1 MGDCALC
8 LRQAEA
14 LKADMADGSLSAA
27 DVWTSRQNLQDV
39 YQKMLLT
46 DLEYALDKK
55 VEQDLWNYAFKN
67 QISSLQGQAKNRAN
81 PNRGEVQTN
90 LGLFLEA
97 ASGFYTQLLQELCVV
112 FEVDLPCRVRSSQLG
127 LGIGPPPPMEPAIVK
142 PQPNSCLYICQ
153 HCLVHLGDIAR
164 YRNQISQAE
173 SYYRHAAQLVPSNGQ
188 PYNQLAILASSR
200 GDHLTTIFYYCRS
213 IAVRFPFP
221 AAGTNL
227 SKALSKAIE
236 GREEPKVK
244 IGLLDF
250 LKLFIRFHAHV
261 YLGKSLDRLVTLSH
275 KLEEAF
281 KGLLAVRALSAQQLV
296 HLVVVT
302 LFQMHHLREGGG
314 GGAVEEQQ
322 PEAEQQQQHDGDDDD
337 DETRW
342 TNALTLYSALLDGLC
357 RYAVLPANE
366 EVRAPSALPAVK
378 VALEWLGARP
388 VVVEHRALQQHCQ
401 LWPSLARLLNSLQS
415 APNDLDGTDAQSSA
429 PLPEEFEL
437 QGFLALKCD
446 TRALE
451 FTRGHQGVATEKDGL
466 QQRVRRFR
474 ICALGRRLALAH
486 PSVLQC
492 TIENG
497 LLKFSSPVPEMIV
510 DDVLSRAAVATTT
523 TPPPIPAAAVV
534 VAEEEEDEEE
544 ERDEDGRGT
553 TAPAPADDDAE
564 AKRETPAA
572 PLTATPRH
580 RGPTG
585 ASPDVP
591 ESLETPDV
599 ASRSPFSKPWGS
611 SIHSPALGRDRGETE
626 GGRVVV
632 VCERAG
638 GGGGHSPRF
647 DLPWAESRRRC
658 GGDTRR
664 HNVAV
669 QKAVPQPAPPL
680 VAEHQKPQP
689 VQPGLGPLASAPVP
703 PTVAFPPAP
712 PLPSTLH
719 APGSFPALPGRPDHP
734 AQPFAMPLPQ
744 QQQPAPASAVSLSY
758 PVVPGFPYSAGS
770 GAGAPTGTAPLLAPF
785 MQAPPGAHSP
795 TGKPSHVPYS
805 QQRVAGTVGNGAAAA
820 AAALA
825 AAAAVVAPPPH
836 SPGAGRAGSPA
847 VQSLADS
854 QAQNWPHY
862 GGKTL
867 HPLSMQQQQL
877 VQQQQQQHLVQQHLA
892 QQQQLQQQ
900 QHQLFQKSPLVNLLS
915 QIANLHHQQQQHPL
929 HHQQQVDKSAGRM
942 KTYGTRLGVTEP
954 PCDSSSR
961 PCVWESAYGLSGQWG
976 VPLQQG
982 SGQPGHGGMKPPSM
996 DMDTYDVRA
1005 MESERETLVGASTN
1019 AVGGGGGG
1027 GRPDF
1032 CQAPGAP
1039 VVKTNFMGG
1048 RMRQDQSPERQ
1059 GMPAPF
1065 PTSFGG
1071 GGGGGGT
1078 AFTMHTVFSEPYG
1091 KRGEG
1096 GMGLT
1101 SNSCSSSAS
1110 SSCRPSLL
1118 SDISR
1123 PYTLF
1128 DSNSWS
1134 PAFGNS
1140 EHSTPASQS
1149 PQSSQPSSPPP
1160 PSSMFGPIGTLDP
1173 TDRRATTSA
1182 TADRWNGK
1190 RPEKPGAASGY
1201 GLDYLPS
1208 DATWPPPPRVL
1219 PSQALHATSRGGG
1232 GGAAP
1237 WMGVQHASEPPPSL
1251 ADNLKSL
1258 WSNSVMQ
1265 PGPLALEQLLMQQ
1278 KQKQFNLGQS
1288 NPPH

>member
-281 KGLLAVRALSAQQLV
+281 KGLLAARALSAQQLV

-322 PEAEQQQQHDGDDDD
+322 PEPEQQQQHDGDDDD

-523 TPPPIPAAAVV
+523 TPPPVSAAAVV

-572 PLTATPRH
+572 PPTAAPRH

-599 ASRSPFSKPWGS
+599 ASRSPFSK
-611 SIHSPALGRDRGETE
+611 
-626 GGRVVV
+626 V
-632 VCERAG
+632 G
-638 GGGGHSPRF
+638 GGGDS
-647 DLPWAESRRRC
+647 A
-658 GGDTRR
+658 
-664 HNVAV
+664 
-669 QKAVPQPAPPL
+669 
-680 VAEHQKPQP
+680 
-689 VQPGLGPLASAPVP
+689 GLM
-703 PTVAFPPAP
+703 
-712 PLPSTLH
+712 
-719 APGSFPALPGRPDHP
+719 DHP

-805 QQRVAGTVGNGAAAA
+805 QQRVAGTVGNGGGGGGCRCVGGGRGRGGPATALPRRGTRWLPGRAVPGRQPSSELAPLWREDFTPTLHAAAAVGSTAA
-820 AAALA
+820 AAALSATAPCSATA
-825 AAAAVVAPPPH
+825 AAAATA
-836 SPGAGRAGSPA
+836 SA
-847 VQSLADS
+847 
-854 QAQNWPHY
+854 
-862 GGKTL
+862 
-867 HPLSMQQQQL
+867 LS
-877 VQQQQQQHLVQQHLA
+877 
-892 QQQQLQQQ
+892 
-900 QHQLFQKSPLVNLLS
+900 K
-915 QIANLHHQQQQHPL
+915 
-929 HHQQQVDKSAGRM
+929 
-942 KTYGTRLGVTEP
+942 EP
-954 PCDSSSR
+954 
-961 PCVWESAYGLSGQWG
+961 SG
-976 VPLQQG
+976 
-982 SGQPGHGGMKPPSM
+982 
-996 DMDTYDVRA
+996 
-1005 MESERETLVGASTN
+1005 
-1019 AVGGGGGG
+1019 
-1027 GRPDF
+1027 
-1032 CQAPGAP
+1032 
-1039 VVKTNFMGG
+1039 
-1048 RMRQDQSPERQ
+1048 
-1059 GMPAPF
+1059 
-1065 PTSFGG
+1065 
-1071 GGGGGGT
+1071 
-1078 AFTMHTVFSEPYG
+1078 
-1091 KRGEG
+1091 
-1096 GMGLT
+1096 
-1101 SNSCSSSAS
+1101 
-1110 SSCRPSLL
+1110 
-1118 SDISR
+1118 
-1123 PYTLF
+1123 
-1128 DSNSWS
+1128 
-1134 PAFGNS
+1134 
-1140 EHSTPASQS
+1140 
-1149 PQSSQPSSPPP
+1149 
-1160 PSSMFGPIGTLDP
+1160 
-1173 TDRRATTSA
+1173 
-1182 TADRWNGK
+1182 
-1190 RPEKPGAASGY
+1190 
-1201 GLDYLPS
+1201 
-1208 DATWPPPPRVL
+1208 
-1219 PSQALHATSRGGG
+1219 
-1232 GGAAP
+1232 
-1237 WMGVQHASEPPPSL
+1237 
-1251 ADNLKSL
+1251 
-1258 WSNSVMQ
+1258 
-1265 PGPLALEQLLMQQ
+1265 
-1278 KQKQFNLGQS
+1278 
-1288 NPPH
+1288 